1 MMRTLIKNGTIV
13 TTENEFKADVLINGT
28 KIEAIGRRLNAEA
41 DEVIDAADM
50 FVLPGGVDQHA
61 HFSFEFMGEKT
72 KGFET
77 TNAAALGGTTTV
89 IEFVNQE
96 QGKGLVETVEAY
108 RKEKVDGISMVDY
121 NFHPVI
127 TDPSPETFK
136 DIKNLPEAGYPTVK
150 LFMAYKGQFFH
161 SDDEAVT
168 NALLEAKDAGVTV
181 MVHAENADLIEL
193 MQKKAIA
200 EGNTAPYDHALT
212 RPPIVETEATERA
225 INLARFAEA
234 PIYIVH
240 VTTAGAVN
248 AIKRAREEGLPVYG
262 ETCTQYLL
270 FDKEDL
276 AREDFE
282 GSKFVCSPALR
293 DEEDQEYL
301 WKSLK
306 DGWLNAVS
314 SDHCGF
320 TFDQKKMG
328 LDDFRL
334 IPNGTPGLE
343 NRLPM
348 LWTYGVET
356 GKITRSELV
365 DYYAATPARNNG
377 LDYRKGFLA
386 PGYDADV
393 VIYNPNVKKEVT
405 LEDSLNGLDYT
416 AYEGF
421 NQIGECNAVFLR
433 GMQVVKDGKY
443 VGEEGQGAFIKGT
456 AFGTAFR

>member
-1 MMRTLIKNGTIV
+1 MKTLIKDGMIV
-13 TTENEFKADVLINGT
+13 TSEHEFKGDILIEGT
-28 KIEAIGRRLNAEA
+28 KIEAIGRDLRVEA
-41 DEVIDAADM
+41 DEVINAEGM
-50 FVLPGGVDQHA
+50 YVLPGGVDQHA
-61 HFSFEFMGEKT
+61 HFSFEFMGERT

-77 TNAAALGGTTTV
+77 TNSAIIGGTTTV

-96 QGKGLVETVEAY
+96 QGKGLVETVEDY
-108 RKEKVDGISMVDY
+108 NKEWVEGISMVDY
-121 NFHPVI
+121 SFHPVI
-127 TDPSPETFK
+127 TNPTEETFK
-136 DIKNLPEAGYPTVK
+136 DIKNLPEAGYPSVK

-200 EGNTAPYDHALT
+200 EGNTDPYYHALT

-240 VTTAGAVN
+240 VTTKGAVD
-248 AIKRAREEGLPVYG
+248 AIKKAKEEGLPVFG

-270 FDKEDL
+270 LDKEYLQKDN
-276 AREDFE
+276 FE
-282 GSKFVCSPALR
+282 GANYVCSPALR
-293 DEEDQEYL
+293 DKNDQEYL

-314 SDHCGF
+314 SDHCSF
-320 TFDQKKMG
+320 TTEQKKMG
-328 LDDFRL
+328 LDDFRK
-334 IPNGTPGLE
+334 IPNGSPGLE

-356 GKITRSELV
+356 GKITRPELV
-365 DYYAATPARNNG
+365 EYYAASPARNNG
-377 LDYRKGFLA
+377 IDHKKGYLS
-386 PGYDADV
+386 PGYDADI
-393 VIYNPNVKKEVT
+393 VIYNPHVKKKVK
-405 LEDSLNGLDYT
+405 LEDSLNGVDFT
-416 AYEGF
+416 IYEGF
-421 NQIGECNAVFLR
+421 DQVGECDAVFLR
-433 GMQVVKDGKY
+433 GTQVVKDAKY
-443 VGEEGQGAFIKGT
+443 IGEQGQGHFVKGKP
-456 AFGTAFR
+456 FGTAFR

>member
-1 MMRTLIKNGTIV
+1 MKTLIKDGMIV
-13 TTENEFKADVLINGT
+13 TSEHEFKGDILIEGT
-28 KIEAIGRRLNAEA
+28 KIEAIGRDLRVEA
-41 DEVIDAADM
+41 DEVINAEGM
-50 FVLPGGVDQHA
+50 YILPGGVDQHA
-61 HFSFEFMGEKT
+61 HFSFEFMGERT

-77 TNAAALGGTTTV
+77 TNSAIIGGTTTV

-96 QGKGLVETVEAY
+96 QGKGLVETVEDY
-108 RKEKVDGISMVDY
+108 NKEWVEGISMVDY
-121 NFHPVI
+121 SFHPVI
-127 TDPSPETFK
+127 TNPSEETFK
-136 DIKNLPEAGYPTVK
+136 DIKNLPEAGYPSVK

-200 EGNTAPYDHALT
+200 EGNTDPYYHALT

-240 VTTAGAVN
+240 VTTKGAVD
-248 AIKRAREEGLPVYG
+248 AIKKAKEEGLPVFG

-270 FDKEDL
+270 LDKEYLQKDN
-276 AREDFE
+276 FE
-282 GSKFVCSPALR
+282 GANYVCSPALR
-293 DEEDQEYL
+293 DKDDQEYL

-314 SDHCGF
+314 SDHCSF
-320 TFDQKKMG
+320 TTEQKKMG
-328 LDDFRL
+328 LDDFRK
-334 IPNGTPGLE
+334 IPNGSPGLE

-356 GKITRSELV
+356 GKITRPELV
-365 DYYAATPARNNG
+365 EYYAASPARNNG
-377 LDYRKGFLA
+377 IDHKKGYLA
-386 PGYDADV
+386 PGYDADI
-393 VIYNPNVKKEVT
+393 VIYNPHVKKKIK
-405 LEDSLNGLDYT
+405 LEDSLNGVDFT
-416 AYEGF
+416 IYEGF
-421 NQIGECNAVFLR
+421 DQVGECDAVFLR
-433 GMQVVKDGKY
+433 GTQVVKDAKY
-443 VGEEGQGAFIKGT
+443 IGEQGQGHFVKGKP
-456 AFGTAFR
+456 FGTAFR

>member
-1 MMRTLIKNGTIV
+1 MKTLIKDGMIV
-13 TTENEFKADVLINGT
+13 TSEHEFKGDILIEGT
-28 KIEAIGRRLNAEA
+28 KIEAIGRDLRVEA
-41 DEVIDAADM
+41 DEVINAEGM
-50 FVLPGGVDQHA
+50 YILPGGVDQHA
-61 HFSFEFMGEKT
+61 HFSFEFMGERT

-77 TNAAALGGTTTV
+77 TNSAIIGGTTTV

-96 QGKGLVETVEAY
+96 QGKGLVETVEDY
-108 RKEKVDGISMVDY
+108 NKEWVEGISMVDY
-121 NFHPVI
+121 SFHPVI
-127 TDPSPETFK
+127 TNPSEETFK
-136 DIKNLPEAGYPTVK
+136 DIKNLPEAGYPSVK

-200 EGNTAPYDHALT
+200 EGNTDPYYHALT

-240 VTTAGAVN
+240 VTTKGAVD
-248 AIKRAREEGLPVYG
+248 AIKKAKEEGLPVFG

-270 FDKEDL
+270 LDKEYLQKDN
-276 AREDFE
+276 FE
-282 GSKFVCSPALR
+282 GANYVCSPALR
-293 DEEDQEYL
+293 DKDDQEYL

-314 SDHCGF
+314 SDHCSF
-320 TFDQKKMG
+320 TTEQKKMG
-328 LDDFRL
+328 LDDFRK
-334 IPNGTPGLE
+334 IPNGSPGLE

-356 GKITRSELV
+356 GKITRPELV
-365 DYYAATPARNNG
+365 EYYAASPARNNG
-377 LDYRKGFLA
+377 IDHKKGYLA
-386 PGYDADV
+386 PGYDADI
-393 VIYNPNVKKEVT
+393 VIYNPHVRKKVK
-405 LEDSLNGLDYT
+405 LEDSLNGVDFT
-416 AYEGF
+416 IYEGF
-421 NQIGECNAVFLR
+421 DQVGECDAVFLR
-433 GMQVVKDGKY
+433 GTQVVKDAKY
-443 VGEEGQGAFIKGT
+443 IGEQGQGHFVKGKP
-456 AFGTAFR
+456 FGTAFR

>member
-1 MMRTLIKNGTIV
+1 MKTLIKDGMIV
-13 TTENEFKADVLINGT
+13 TSEHEFKGDILIEGT
-28 KIEAIGRRLNAEA
+28 KIEAIGRDLRVEA
-41 DEVIDAADM
+41 DEVINAEGM
-50 FVLPGGVDQHA
+50 YILPGGVDQHA
-61 HFSFEFMGEKT
+61 HFSFEFMGERT

-77 TNAAALGGTTTV
+77 TNSAIIGGTTTV

-96 QGKGLVETVEAY
+96 QGKGLVETVEDY
-108 RKEKVDGISMVDY
+108 NKEWVEGISMVDY
-121 NFHPVI
+121 SFHPVI
-127 TDPSPETFK
+127 TNPTEETFK
-136 DIKNLPEAGYPTVK
+136 DIKNLPEAGYPSVK

-200 EGNTAPYDHALT
+200 EGNTNPYYHALT

-240 VTTAGAVN
+240 VTTKGAVD
-248 AIKRAREEGLPVYG
+248 AIKKAKEEGLPVFG

-270 FDKEDL
+270 LDKEYL
-276 AREDFE
+276 AKDNFE
-282 GSKFVCSPALR
+282 GANFVCSPALR
-293 DEEDQEYL
+293 DKDDQEYL

-314 SDHCGF
+314 SDHCSF
-320 TFDQKKMG
+320 TTEQKKMG
-328 LDDFRL
+328 LDDFRK
-334 IPNGTPGLE
+334 IPNGSPGLE

-356 GKITRSELV
+356 GKITRPELV
-365 DYYAATPARNNG
+365 EYYAASPARNNG
-377 LDYRKGFLA
+377 IDHKKGYLA
-386 PGYDADV
+386 PGYDADI
-393 VIYNPNVKKEVT
+393 VIYNPHVKKKVK
-405 LEDSLNGLDYT
+405 LEDSLNGVDFT
-416 AYEGF
+416 IYEGF
-421 NQIGECNAVFLR
+421 DQVGECDAVFLR
-433 GMQVVKDGKY
+433 GTQVVKDAKY
-443 VGEEGQGAFIKGT
+443 IGEQGQGHFVKGKP
-456 AFGTAFR
+456 FGTAFR

>member
-1 MMRTLIKNGTIV
+1 MSTLIKNGIIV
-13 TTENEFKADVLINGT
+13 TTDNEYKGDVFIDGT
-28 KIEAIGRRLNAEA
+28 KIEAVGRHLTMEA
-41 DEVIDAADM
+41 DKVIDAEGM
-50 FVLPGGVDQHA
+50 YILPGGIDQHA
-61 HFSFEFMGEKT
+61 HFSFEFMGERT

-77 TNAAALGGTTTV
+77 TDAAALGGTTTV

-96 QGKGLVETVEAY
+96 EGKGLVETVEAY
-108 RKEKVDGISMVDY
+108 RKEWAEGISMVDY
-121 NFHPVI
+121 SFHPVI
-127 TDPSPETFK
+127 TDPTPETFK
-136 DIKNLPEAGYPTVK
+136 DIKNLPAAGYPTVK

-181 MVHAENADLIEL
+181 MVHAENADLIDL

-200 EGNTAPYDHALT
+200 NGETDPYHHALT

-240 VTTAGAVN
+240 VTTEGAVN
-248 AIKRAREEGLPVYG
+248 AIKKAKEEGLPVYG

-270 FDKEDL
+270 FDKEYL
-276 AREDFE
+276 AKEDFE
-282 GSKFVCSPALR
+282 GSKYVCSPALR
-293 DEEDQEYL
+293 DKKDQEYL

-306 DGWLNAVS
+306 DGSINAVS

-320 TFDQKKMG
+320 TFEQKKMG

-348 LWTYGVET
+348 LWTYGVEA
-356 GKITRSELV
+356 GRITRSELV
-365 DYYAATPARNNG
+365 DYYSTMPAKNNG
-377 LDYRKGFLA
+377 LDHRKGYIA

-393 VIYNPNVKKEVT
+393 VIYNPMVEKKVT
-405 LEDSLNGLDYT
+405 VEDSLNALDYT
-416 AYEGF
+416 VYEGF
-421 NQIGECNAVFLR
+421 DQIGECDAVFLR
-433 GMQVVKDGKY
+433 GTQVVKDGKY
-443 VGEEGQGAFIKGT
+443 VGEKGQGAFIKGT

>member
-1 MMRTLIKNGTIV
+1 MKTLIKDGMIV
-13 TTENEFKADVLINGT
+13 TSEHEFKGDILIEGT
-28 KIEAIGRRLNAEA
+28 KIEAIGRDLRVEA
-41 DEVIDAADM
+41 DEVINAEGM
-50 FVLPGGVDQHA
+50 YILPGGVDQHA
-61 HFSFEFMGEKT
+61 HFSFEFMGERT

-77 TNAAALGGTTTV
+77 TNSAIIGGTTTV

-96 QGKGLVETVEAY
+96 QGKGLVETVEEY
-108 RKEKVDGISMVDY
+108 NKEWVEGISMVDY
-121 NFHPVI
+121 SFHPVI
-127 TDPSPETFK
+127 TNPSEETFK
-136 DIKNLPEAGYPTVK
+136 DIKNLPEAGYPSVK

-200 EGNTAPYDHALT
+200 EGNTDPYYHALT

-240 VTTAGAVN
+240 VTTKGAVD
-248 AIKRAREEGLPVYG
+248 AIKKAKEKGLPVFG

-270 FDKEDL
+270 LDKEYLQKDN
-276 AREDFE
+276 FE
-282 GSKFVCSPALR
+282 GANYVCSPALR
-293 DEEDQEYL
+293 DKDDQEYL

-314 SDHCGF
+314 SDHCSF
-320 TFDQKKMG
+320 TTEQKKMG
-328 LDDFRL
+328 LDDFRK
-334 IPNGTPGLE
+334 IPNGSPGLE

-356 GKITRSELV
+356 GKITRPELV
-365 DYYAATPARNNG
+365 EYYAASPARNNG
-377 LDYRKGFLA
+377 IDHKKGYLA
-386 PGYDADV
+386 PGYDADI
-393 VIYNPNVKKEVT
+393 VIYNPHVKKKVK
-405 LEDSLNGLDYT
+405 LEDSLNGVDFT
-416 AYEGF
+416 IYEGF
-421 NQIGECNAVFLR
+421 NQVGECDAVFLR
-433 GMQVVKDGKY
+433 GTQVVKDAKY
-443 VGEEGQGAFIKGT
+443 IGEQGQGHFVKGKP
-456 AFGTAFR
+456 FGTAFR

>member
-1 MMRTLIKNGTIV
+1 MKTLIKDGMIV
-13 TTENEFKADVLINGT
+13 TSEHEFKGDILIEGT
-28 KIEAIGRRLNAEA
+28 KIEAIGRDLRVEA
-41 DEVIDAADM
+41 DEVINAEGM
-50 FVLPGGVDQHA
+50 YVLPGGVDQHA
-61 HFSFEFMGEKT
+61 HFSFEFMGERT

-77 TNAAALGGTTTV
+77 TNSAIIGGTTTV

-96 QGKGLVETVEAY
+96 QGKGLVETVEDY
-108 RKEKVDGISMVDY
+108 NKEWVEGISMVDY
-121 NFHPVI
+121 SFHPVI
-127 TDPSPETFK
+127 TNPTEETFK
-136 DIKNLPEAGYPTVK
+136 DIKNLPEAGYPSVK

-200 EGNTAPYDHALT
+200 EGNTDPYYHALT

-240 VTTAGAVN
+240 VTTKGAVD
-248 AIKRAREEGLPVYG
+248 AIKKAKEEGLPVFG

-270 FDKEDL
+270 LDKEYLQKDN
-276 AREDFE
+276 FE
-282 GSKFVCSPALR
+282 GANYVCSPALR
-293 DEEDQEYL
+293 DKNDQEYL

-314 SDHCGF
+314 SDHCSF
-320 TFDQKKMG
+320 TTEQKKMG
-328 LDDFRL
+328 LDDFRK
-334 IPNGTPGLE
+334 IPNGSPGLE

-356 GKITRSELV
+356 GKITRPELV
-365 DYYAATPARNNG
+365 EYYAASPARNNG
-377 LDYRKGFLA
+377 IDHKKGYLA
-386 PGYDADV
+386 PGYDADI
-393 VIYNPNVKKEVT
+393 VIYNPHVKKKVK
-405 LEDSLNGLDYT
+405 LEDSLNGVDFT
-416 AYEGF
+416 IYEGF
-421 NQIGECNAVFLR
+421 DQVGECDAVFLR
-433 GMQVVKDGKY
+433 GTQVVKDAKY
-443 VGEEGQGAFIKGT
+443 IGEKGQGHFVKGKP
-456 AFGTAFR
+456 FGTAFR

>member
-1 MMRTLIKNGTIV
+1 MKTLIKDGMIV
-13 TTENEFKADVLINGT
+13 TSEHEFKGDILIEGT
-28 KIEAIGRRLNAEA
+28 KIEAIGRDLRVEA
-41 DEVIDAADM
+41 DEVINAEGM
-50 FVLPGGVDQHA
+50 YVLPGGVDQHA
-61 HFSFEFMGEKT
+61 HFSFEFMGERT

-77 TNAAALGGTTTV
+77 TNSAIIGGTTTV

-96 QGKGLVETVEAY
+96 QGKGLVETVEDY
-108 RKEKVDGISMVDY
+108 NKEWVEGISMVDY
-121 NFHPVI
+121 SFHPVI
-127 TDPSPETFK
+127 TNPTEETFK
-136 DIKNLPEAGYPTVK
+136 DIKNLPEAGYPSVK

-200 EGNTAPYDHALT
+200 EGNTDPYYHALT

-240 VTTAGAVN
+240 VTTKGAVD
-248 AIKRAREEGLPVYG
+248 AIKKAKEEGLPVFG

-270 FDKEDL
+270 LDKEYLQKDN
-276 AREDFE
+276 FE
-282 GSKFVCSPALR
+282 GANYVCSPALR
-293 DEEDQEYL
+293 DKNDQEYL

-314 SDHCGF
+314 SDHCSF
-320 TFDQKKMG
+320 TTEQKKMG
-328 LDDFRL
+328 LDDFRK
-334 IPNGTPGLE
+334 IPNGSPGLE

-356 GKITRSELV
+356 GKITRPELV
-365 DYYAATPARNNG
+365 EYYAASPARNNG
-377 LDYRKGFLA
+377 IDHKKGYLA
-386 PGYDADV
+386 PGYDADI
-393 VIYNPNVKKEVT
+393 VIYNPHVKKKVK
-405 LEDSLNGLDYT
+405 LEDSLNGVDFT
-416 AYEGF
+416 IYEGF
-421 NQIGECNAVFLR
+421 DQVGECDAVFLR
-433 GMQVVKDGKY
+433 GTQVVKDAKY
-443 VGEEGQGAFIKGT
+443 IGEQGQGHFVKGKP
-456 AFGTAFR
+456 FGTAFR

>member
-1 MMRTLIKNGTIV
+1 MKTLIKDGMIV
-13 TTENEFKADVLINGT
+13 TSEHEFKGDILIEGT
-28 KIEAIGRRLNAEA
+28 KIEAIGRDLRVEA
-41 DEVIDAADM
+41 DEVINAEGM
-50 FVLPGGVDQHA
+50 YILPGGVDQHA
-61 HFSFEFMGEKT
+61 HFSFEFMGERT

-77 TNAAALGGTTTV
+77 TNSAIIGGTTTV

-96 QGKGLVETVEAY
+96 QGKGLVETVEDY
-108 RKEKVDGISMVDY
+108 NKEWVEGISMVDY
-121 NFHPVI
+121 SFHPVI
-127 TDPSPETFK
+127 TNPSEETFK
-136 DIKNLPEAGYPTVK
+136 DIKNLPEAGYPSVK

-200 EGNTAPYDHALT
+200 EGNTDPYYHALT

-240 VTTAGAVN
+240 VTTKGAVD
-248 AIKRAREEGLPVYG
+248 AIKKAKEEGLPVFG

-270 FDKEDL
+270 LDKEYLQKDN
-276 AREDFE
+276 FE
-282 GSKFVCSPALR
+282 GANYVCSPALR
-293 DEEDQEYL
+293 DKDDQEYL

-314 SDHCGF
+314 SDHCSF
-320 TFDQKKMG
+320 TTEQKKMG
-328 LDDFRL
+328 LDDFRK
-334 IPNGTPGLE
+334 IPNGSPGLE

-356 GKITRSELV
+356 GKITRPELV
-365 DYYAATPARNNG
+365 EYYAASPARNNG
-377 LDYRKGFLA
+377 IDHKKGYLA
-386 PGYDADV
+386 PGYDADI
-393 VIYNPNVKKEVT
+393 VIYNPHVKKKVK
-405 LEDSLNGLDYT
+405 LEDSLNGVDFT
-416 AYEGF
+416 IYEGF
-421 NQIGECNAVFLR
+421 DQVGECDAVFLR
-433 GMQVVKDGKY
+433 GTQVVKDGKY
-443 VGEEGQGAFIKGT
+443 IGEQGQGHFIKGKP
-456 AFGTAFR
+456 FGTVFR

>member
-1 MMRTLIKNGTIV
+1 MKTLIKDGMIV
-13 TTENEFKADVLINGT
+13 TSEHEFKGDILIEGT
-28 KIEAIGRRLNAEA
+28 KIEAIGRDLRVEA
-41 DEVIDAADM
+41 DEVINAEGM
-50 FVLPGGVDQHA
+50 YILPGGVDQHA
-61 HFSFEFMGEKT
+61 HFSFEFMGERT

-77 TNAAALGGTTTV
+77 TNSAIIGGTTTV

-96 QGKGLVETVEAY
+96 QGKGLVETVEDY
-108 RKEKVDGISMVDY
+108 NKEWVEGISMVDY
-121 NFHPVI
+121 SFHPVI
-127 TDPSPETFK
+127 TNPTEETFK
-136 DIKNLPEAGYPTVK
+136 DIKNLPEAGYPSVK

-200 EGNTAPYDHALT
+200 EGNTDPYYHALT

-240 VTTAGAVN
+240 VTTKGAVD
-248 AIKRAREEGLPVYG
+248 AIKKAKEEGLPVFG

-270 FDKEDL
+270 LDKEYLQKDN
-276 AREDFE
+276 FE
-282 GSKFVCSPALR
+282 GANYVCSPALR
-293 DEEDQEYL
+293 DKNDQEYL

-314 SDHCGF
+314 SDHCSF
-320 TFDQKKMG
+320 TTEQKKMG
-328 LDDFRL
+328 LDDFRK
-334 IPNGTPGLE
+334 IPNGSPGLE

-356 GKITRSELV
+356 GKITRPELV
-365 DYYAATPARNNG
+365 EYYAASPARNNG
-377 LDYRKGFLA
+377 IDHKKGYLA
-386 PGYDADV
+386 PGYDADI
-393 VIYNPNVKKEVT
+393 VIYNPHVKKKVK
-405 LEDSLNGLDYT
+405 LEDSLNGVDFT
-416 AYEGF
+416 IYEGF
-421 NQIGECNAVFLR
+421 DQVGECDAVFLR
-433 GMQVVKDGKY
+433 GTQVVKDAKY
-443 VGEEGQGAFIKGT
+443 IGEQGQGHFVKGKP
-456 AFGTAFR
+456 FGTAFR

>member
-1 MMRTLIKNGTIV
+1 MRTLIKDGMIV
-13 TTENEFKADVLINGT
+13 TSEHEFKGDILIEGT
-28 KIEAIGRRLNAEA
+28 KIQALGRNLRVEA
-41 DEVIDAADM
+41 DEVINAEGM
-50 FVLPGGVDQHA
+50 YILPGGVDQHA
-61 HFSFEFMGEKT
+61 HFSFEFMGQRT

-96 QGKGLVETVEAY
+96 EGKGLVETVEDY
-108 RKEKVDGISMVDY
+108 KKEWVEGISMVDY
-121 NFHPVI
+121 SFHPVI
-127 TDPSPETFK
+127 TNPTKETFE
-136 DIKNLPEAGYPTVK
+136 DIKNLPSAGYPTVK

-193 MQKKAIA
+193 MQKRAIA
-200 EGNTAPYDHALT
+200 EGNTDPYYHALT

-240 VTTAGAVN
+240 VTTKGAVD
-248 AIKRAREEGLPVYG
+248 AIKKAKEEGLPVFG

-270 FDKEDL
+270 LDKEYLSRDN
-276 AREDFE
+276 FE
-282 GSKFVCSPALR
+282 GANYVCSPALR
-293 DEEDQEYL
+293 DKDDQEYL
-301 WKSLK
+301 WQSLK

-320 TFDQKKMG
+320 TTEQKKMG
-328 LDDFRL
+328 IDDFRK
-334 IPNGTPGLE
+334 IPNGAPGLE

-348 LWTYGVET
+348 LWTYGVEA

-365 DYYAATPARNNG
+365 DYYAASPARNNG
-377 LDYRKGFLA
+377 IDHRKGYLS
-386 PGYDADV
+386 PGYDADI
-393 VIYNPNVKKEVT
+393 VIYNPFVKKTVT
-405 LEDSLNGLDYT
+405 IDDSLNGVDYT
-416 AYEGF
+416 TYEGF
-421 NQIGECNAVFLR
+421 EQIGECDRVFLR
-433 GMQVVKDGKY
+433 GETVVKDGKY
-443 VGEEGQGAFIKGT
+443 VGQQGQGSFIKGT
-456 AFGTAFR
+456 AYGTAFR

>member
-1 MMRTLIKNGTIV
+1 MKTLIKDGMIV
-13 TTENEFKADVLINGT
+13 TSEHEFKGDILIEGT
-28 KIEAIGRRLNAEA
+28 KIEAIGRDLRVEA
-41 DEVIDAADM
+41 DEVINAEGM
-50 FVLPGGVDQHA
+50 YVLPGGVDQHA
-61 HFSFEFMGEKT
+61 HFSFEFMGERT

-77 TNAAALGGTTTV
+77 TNSAIIGGTTTV

-96 QGKGLVETVEAY
+96 QGKGLVETVEDY
-108 RKEKVDGISMVDY
+108 NKEWVEGISMVDY
-121 NFHPVI
+121 SFHPVI
-127 TDPSPETFK
+127 TNPTEETFK
-136 DIKNLPEAGYPTVK
+136 DIKNLPEAGYPSVK

-200 EGNTAPYDHALT
+200 EGNTDPYYHALT

-240 VTTAGAVN
+240 VTTKGAVD
-248 AIKRAREEGLPVYG
+248 AIKKAKEEGLPVFG

-270 FDKEDL
+270 LDKEYLQKDN
-276 AREDFE
+276 FE
-282 GSKFVCSPALR
+282 GANYVCSPALR
-293 DEEDQEYL
+293 DKNDQEYL

-314 SDHCGF
+314 SDHCSF
-320 TFDQKKMG
+320 TTEQKKMG
-328 LDDFRL
+328 LDDFRK
-334 IPNGTPGLE
+334 IPNGSPGLE

-356 GKITRSELV
+356 GKITRPELV
-365 DYYAATPARNNG
+365 EYYAASPARNNG
-377 LDYRKGFLA
+377 IDHKKGYLA
-386 PGYDADV
+386 PGYDADI
-393 VIYNPNVKKEVT
+393 VIYNPHVKKKVK
-405 LEDSLNGLDYT
+405 LEDSLNGVDFT
-416 AYEGF
+416 IYEGF
-421 NQIGECNAVFLR
+421 DQVGECDAVFLR
-433 GMQVVKDGKY
+433 GTQVVKDGKY
-443 VGEEGQGAFIKGT
+443 IGEQGQGHFVKGKP
-456 AFGTAFR
+456 FGTAFR